1 MQFLKETIAV
11 RRIGMFI
18 CIAIFVMCFGSASAQ
33 EYRAGVTGSVT
44 DSTQAIVAGAKV
56 TLHNQATGVET
67 STKSDGAGDYV
78 LNYIDPGT
86 YLLFVEATGFQ
97 RWEMRDLRLDTA
109 QEVKVNVSLKPSNT
123 SSTVTVV
130 SGGAVLETANADVTQ
145 LFDTKDFSEL
155 PIPDGNPTMVLQL
168 MGGSVWAG
176 NPTVTRLAD
185 NGAITAFY
193 ANGVPG
199 PSMFYL
205 NGIPNN
211 GVDSSYSNQSMAFVP
226 PTDAMDQVKITSGW
240 YNATDGFSAGANVN
254 FNTKSGTNMPHG
266 SVYEYFGNEA
276 LNAKT
281 WMVSHLKQPTSEFRS
296 NHFGATFGG
305 PVMIPHLYDG
315 RNKTFFFVLSDNILD
330 YFPTP
335 AEYVVP
341 TQKMRTGDLSEV
353 CTAGFNSSGI
363 CNNLNQQIY
372 NPFSATA
379 TSGGHVTRQPL
390 RNNQIPSN
398 LINPIGLKYLS
409 YFPQPNIPG
418 AAPDG
423 SSNYA
428 DPNAQVIT
436 YHSFLVRLDH
446 YIGSKQRLA
455 GDYFQSYRSDRYNFW
470 AGKQNGI
477 YPSEGTSH
485 NINHGFGITDT
496 IELSPTTVLDARF
509 GFNRFE
515 ISYVTNTDGF
525 DLSSIGFPDSVIQ
538 QFSGTTYFPR
548 FTSADL
554 SSIGGPSINKH
565 PSNEYSAAATLTK
578 SIGSHL
584 FKAGYAGILYRI
596 NYSSPGN
603 NLGTYA
609 FNGNYA
615 SQTDTSAT
623 NFGMGIADMLMGQ
636 PTGGSIDVAA
646 SYAVQV
652 LYHSGFIQ
660 DEWKVTPKTTIT
672 AGLRYEFEGAP
683 TERYNRNTRGFDLTS
698 PSPVAAGAQ
707 SVWNASFPNGLSV
720 GPGLPVKTS
729 FSALGGYTYA
739 DRLHRSFFNPDYKVF
754 MPRLG
759 VAYTAKPQTVLRGG
773 VGLYKSPLVTNMNGY
788 PGGNQAGFSQTTTLV
803 PTLNNGLTFVANIN
817 NPFPNGVAA
826 PAGSG
831 LGLSQS
837 LGSSVSFFPS
847 NPPTAYVMHWTA
859 EIQQELPGKWLF
871 DLVYLGSK
879 GWHLPNSGNN
889 SNLPDAVPQAYFS
902 TMKTRDTTLIN
913 ELTKLVTN
921 PFKGLMGPTSVNSTA
936 LNTGS
941 TTSVYQL
948 LRPMPQFTSVS
959 TTPFNATIDYN
970 SLQTRFL
977 HRFSKGYSLN
987 AIYTWSKTMQR
998 INFLNDFQA
1007 IPTRSLAGYDVP
1019 HHLTA
1024 TFVAELPFGKG
1035 RNWLNMLPR
1044 WADHLVGGWQA
1055 SGMYQVQSGE
1065 PLNFGNVFYSGDPS
1079 ALHFNY
1085 KSALVGTGKPMVD
1098 VSGFYLPT
1106 DANGNAWTSAAAQRA
1121 DSRISLSY
1129 NIPYFPRSLGN
1140 TRGPRLNSIDL
1151 SAKKKF
1157 SVSERI
1163 SAEASVNFINAFNH
1177 PWFSNPALTPSTAT
1191 FGTLSGTQQ
1200 NNPRYIQLNARV
1212 TF

>member
-1 MQFLKETIAV
+1 MAAGLRSAVFVCAVPFAIAGAFA
-11 RRIGMFI
+11 R
-18 CIAIFVMCFGSASAQ
+18 AQ
-33 EYRAGVTGSVT
+33 EYRASATGSVT
-44 DSTQAIVAGAKV
+44 DLQGAAVIGAKI
-56 TLHNQATGVET
+56 TLHNMGTNVDT
-67 STKSDGAGDYV
+67 NTVSDRSGDYI
-78 LNYIDPGT
+78 LNFVDPGNYT
-86 YLLFVEATGFQ
+86 LSVEAPGFQ
-97 RWEMRDLRLDTA
+97 RWEMRNLRLDTA
-109 QEVKVNVSLKPSNT
+109 QQVKVNVSLKISDASSN
-123 SSTVTVV
+123 VTVI
-130 SGGAVLETANADVTQ
+130 SGNTIVETANADVTQ

-155 PIPDGNPTMVLQL
+155 PIPDGNPTMILQL

-185 NGAITAFY
+185 NGAISAFY

-226 PTDAMDQVKITSGW
+226 PTDAIDQAKISSGW

-254 FNTKSGTNMPHG
+254 FNTKSGTNTPHG
-266 SVYEYFGNEA
+266 TVYEYFGNEA

-341 TQKMRTGDLSEV
+341 TQKMRTGDLSEI
-353 CTAGFNSSGI
+353 CTAGFDTNGA

-379 TSGGHVTRQPL
+379 STGGHVTRKPL
-390 RNNQIPSN
+390 PYNQIPSS
-398 LINPIGLKYLS
+398 LINPIGSKYMS
-409 YFPQPNIPG
+409 YYPLPNIPG

-470 AGKQNGI
+470 AGKHNGI
-477 YPSEGTSH
+477 SPSEGTSH
-485 NINHGFGITDT
+485 NVNHGFGITDT
-496 IELSPTTVLDARF
+496 IELSPTSILDARL

-515 ISYVTNTDGF
+515 IFYVTNTDGF
-525 DLSSIGFPDSVIQ
+525 DLTSLGFSPSVIQ

-565 PSNEYSAAATLTK
+565 PSNEYSAAVTLTK

-584 FKAGYAGILYRI
+584 IKFGYAGILYRT
-596 NYSSPGN
+596 NYTSPGN

-615 SQTDTSAT
+615 AQTDTSAT
-623 NFGMGIADMLMGQ
+623 HFGMGIADMLVGQ

-646 SYAVQV
+646 SYATQV

-660 DEWKVTPKTTIT
+660 DEWKVTPKLSLT

-683 TERYNRNTRGFDLTS
+683 TERYNRNTRGFDMTT
-698 PSPVAAGAQ
+698 PSPVSAGAQ
-707 SVWNASFPNGLSV
+707 AAWAANFPNGLSV
-720 GPGLPVKTS
+720 APGLPVKTN
-729 FSALGGYTYA
+729 FSALGGYTFA
-739 DRLHRSFFNPDYKVF
+739 DNQHRNFFNPDYKVF
-754 MPRLG
+754 MPRVG
-759 VAYTAKPQTVLRGG
+759 IAYTANPKTALRTG
-773 VGLYKSPLVTNMNGY
+773 VGLYKSPLITNMNGY

-803 PTLNNGLTFVANIN
+803 PTLDNGLTFTANIN

-826 PAGSG
+826 PTGSS

-837 LGSSVSFFPS
+837 LGSSASFFPS
-847 NPPTAYVMHWTA
+847 DPPTPYVMHWTA
-859 EIQQELPGKWLF
+859 EVQQELPGKWLL
-871 DLVYLGSK
+871 DMVYLGSK
-879 GWHLPNSGNN
+879 GWNLPNSGNN

-902 TMKTRDTTLIN
+902 TMKTRDTTLISA
-913 ELTKLVTN
+913 LTKSVAN
-921 PFKGLMGPTSVNSTA
+921 PFYHQMGPTSVNSTA
-936 LNTGS
+936 LNTG
-941 TTSVYQL
+941 TTTTVYQL

-970 SLQTRFL
+970 SLQTRLL
-977 HRFSKGYSLN
+977 HRFGKGYSLN

-998 INFLNDFQA
+998 INFLNDFQT

-1024 TFVAELPFGKG
+1024 TFVAELPFG
-1035 RNWLNMLPR
+1035 RERHWLNSLPR
-1044 WADHLVGGWQA
+1044 WADTLIGGWQA

-1065 PLNFGNVFYSGDPS
+1065 PLNFGNVYYSGDPS
-1079 ALHFNY
+1079 KLHFNY
-1085 KSALVGTGKPMVD
+1085 KSTLVGTGAPMID

-1106 DANGNAWTSAAAQRA
+1106 DANGNAWTSAASQRA
-1121 DSRISLSY
+1121 DSRISLAY
-1129 NIPYFPRSLGN
+1129 NIPYFPRSMGN
-1140 TRGPRLNSIDL
+1140 TRGPGLNSIDL
-1151 SAKKKF
+1151 AAKKKF
-1157 SVSERI
+1157 RVSEWASAEI
-1163 SAEASVNFINAFNH
+1163 SANFINAFNH
-1177 PWFSNPALTPSTAT
+1177 PWFSNPSLAPSNAA
-1191 FGTLSGTQQ
+1191 FGTLTGTQQ
-1200 NNPRYIQLNARV
+1200 NNPRYVQLNARIS
-1212 TF
+1212 F